1 MRVCLDKYPPGYS
14 NNKKPGFY
22 LEPILKAQLDIMLKN
37 IKRDWDFT
45 IVISAGGE
53 VRVGKSVLA
62 MQIGAYWTYEIKRL
76 YGIVVPFNAKE
87 NFVFT
92 GGDLINTGNRLGQ
105 NHPYS
110 CLVFDEAGSELEGR
124 KSMRGSTQNVLD
136 FFRECGQY
144 NLLNILVIP
153 EYFDLPKTIALTR
166 SVFLIDAYYSSNL
179 EGVFTRGY
187 YNFYSRRNKKNLYLK
202 GKKEYNYK
210 AHPYN
215 FHGRFSPFYP
225 IDEADYREQKRKAL
239 TNREE
244 DKKKAIAPKLSLM
257 NLRARRQRDT
267 AWYILDKKV
276 GMNKKE
282 IARQSLLISGVAVSV
297 STVRD
302 SINAIVSEL
311 KVAKGNTDSVT
322 TDI

>member
-1 MRVCLDKYPPGYS
+1 MRVCLDKYPPGFS
-14 NNKKPGFY
+14 NNKKSGFY
-22 LEPILKAQLDIMLKN
+22 LDPILKAQIDIMIKN
-37 IKRDWDFT
+37 IRRDWDFT

-76 YGIVVPFNAKE
+76 YGIDLPFSAKD

-92 GGDLINTGNRLGQ
+92 GSNLIKTGNKLGQ

-110 CLVFDEAGSELEGR
+110 CLIFDEAGSELEGR

-166 SVFLIDAYYSSNL
+166 SVFLIDAYYSSDAQ
-179 EGVFTRGY
+179 GVFTRGY
-187 YNFYSRRNKKNLYLK
+187 YNFYSRKNKKNLYLK
-202 GKKEYNYK
+202 GKKEYNYR

-225 IDEADYREQKRKAL
+225 IDEEDYREQKRKAL
-239 TNREE
+239 TSREE
-244 DKKKAIAPKLSLM
+244 DKKKAQAPKLSLM

-267 AWYILDKKV
+267 AWYILDQKV
-276 GMNKKE
+276 GMDKKE
-282 IARQSLLISGVAVSV
+282 IGRLTFLISGVEVSA
-297 STVRD
+297 SSLKD
-302 SINAIVSEL
+302 AINSIRKEL
-311 KVAKGNTDSVT
+311 ERGKGDTDKQ
-322 TDI
+322 